1 MNSVELDVQGEA
13 QLGGHNL
20 NAIGYQNANLRAWQ
34 PCYAA
39 QDAMTKAAAGDS
51 AALAPFTALERA
63 RCTINTKIARDY
75 SFWVEK
81 NDFFKIRSISMTYT
95 LPQRLLP
102 GARNGS
108 LTLAGRNLWAST
120 KYTGMDPEV
129 ADQRDDQFA
138 RRDYYV
144 FPTSRTFTAT
154 LRMGF

>member
-1 MNSVELDVQGEA
+1 
-13 QLGGHNL
+13 
-20 NAIGYQNANLRAWQ
+20 
-34 PCYAA
+34 
-39 QDAMTKAAAGDS
+39 MTKAAAGDS

-63 RCTINTKIARDY
+63 RCTINTRIARDY

-81 NDFFKIRSISMTYT
+81 SDFFKIRSISMSYN
-95 LPQRLLP
+95 LPKQYLM

-108 LTLAGRNLWAST
+108 LTFAGRNLWTST

-129 ADQRDDQFA
+129 ADQRDDTFA

-154 LRMGF
+154 LRLGF